1 MIKNGSVIE
10 MPLCFWLFT
19 CFQGCFY
26 ATIFFAVQHHLSE
39 VFHPMSMFQGNCAEN
54 TASKYKIS
62 RQEQDEYAIRSYKL
76 SQAAAQEGVFQKE
89 ITPVEIPQKKGK
101 LTKRQSNNQ
110 YYFNL
115 ALMIFSNRKEIVRN
129 VHDCLVGYI
138 YT

>member
-1 MIKNGSVIE
+1 MSV
-10 MPLCFWLFT
+10 
-19 CFQGCFY
+19 
-26 ATIFFAVQHHLSE
+26 
-39 VFHPMSMFQGNCAEN
+39 FQGNCAEN

-76 SQAAAQEGVFQKE
+76 SQAAAQDGVFQKE

-115 ALMIFSNRKEIVRN
+115 ALMIFSNGKEIVRN

>member
-1 MIKNGSVIE
+1 
-10 MPLCFWLFT
+10 
-19 CFQGCFY
+19 
-26 ATIFFAVQHHLSE
+26 
-39 VFHPMSMFQGNCAEN
+39 MFQGNCAEN

-76 SQAAAQEGVFQKE
+76 SQAAAQDGVFQKE

-115 ALMIFSNRKEIVRN
+115 ALMIFSNGKEIVRN

>member
-1 MIKNGSVIE
+1 
-10 MPLCFWLFT
+10 
-19 CFQGCFY
+19 
-26 ATIFFAVQHHLSE
+26 
-39 VFHPMSMFQGNCAEN
+39 MFQGNCAEN

-101 LTKRQSNNQ
+101 QTKKAIKYYQ

-115 ALMIFSNRKEIVRN
+115 ALMIFSNGKEIVRN